1 MSDKTDVTQLGAEK
15 KKNKTLWWSLL
26 WANVVML
33 VVLLLTF
40 LFQRYLYA
48 QMSAHLLVDVE
59 INPLIIALGYIVGVL
74 LMWAVVYKLSK
85 DEPNEFDNTKHD
97 HNIY

>member
-1 MSDKTDVTQLGAEK
+1 MSDKTDVTQLSAEK

-74 LMWAVVYKLSK
+74 LMWAVVYKLLK
-85 DEPNEFDNTKHD
+85 DEPNDFDNTVEN

>member
-1 MSDKTDVTQLGAEK
+1 MSDKNTTNGKRKV
-15 KKNKTLWWSLL
+15 NKTLWWSLL
-26 WANVVML
+26 WANIVML

-48 QMSAHLLVDVE
+48 QMTAHLVVDVD
-59 INPLIIALGYIVGVL
+59 INLFYIAIGYVVGLL
-74 LMWAVVYKLSK
+74 LMWAVVYKLLK
-85 DEPNEFDNTKHD
+85 DEPTQSQNSSQN

>member
-1 MSDKTDVTQLGAEK
+1 MSDKNTTNDKRKV
-15 KKNKTLWWSLL
+15 NKTLWWSLL
-26 WANVVML
+26 WANIVML

-48 QMSAHLLVDVE
+48 QMTAHLVVDIE
-59 INPLIIALGYIVGVL
+59 INPIYVALGYIVGLL
-74 LMWAVVYKLSK
+74 LMWAVVYKLIK
-85 DEPNEFDNTKHD
+85 TEPVEIDDSNQN

>member
-1 MSDKTDVTQLGAEK
+1 MSTKTDNTPKVASK
-15 KKNKTLWWSLL
+15 SKNKTLWWSLL

-33 VVLLLTF
+33 IVLLLTF

-48 QMSAHLLVDVE
+48 QMSARLLVDVE

-74 LMWAVVYKLSK
+74 LMWAVVYKLIK
-85 DEPNEFDNTKHD
+85 VEPAYFDDSNQN

>member
-1 MSDKTDVTQLGAEK
+1 MSDKNTTNGKRKV
-15 KKNKTLWWSLL
+15 NKTLWWSLL
-26 WANVVML
+26 WANIVML

-48 QMSAHLLVDVE
+48 QMTAHLVVDVD
-59 INPLIIALGYIVGVL
+59 INLFYIAIGYVVGLL
-74 LMWAVVYKLSK
+74 LMWAVVYKLLK
-85 DEPNEFDNTKHD
+85 DEPVESQNSSQN

>member
-1 MSDKTDVTQLGAEK
+1 MSDKNTTNDKRKER
-15 KKNKTLWWSLL
+15 KTLWWSLL
-26 WANVVML
+26 WANIVML

-48 QMSAHLLVDVE
+48 QMTAHLVVDIE
-59 INPLIIALGYIVGVL
+59 INPLYIALGYIVGML
-74 LMWAVVYKLSK
+74 LMWAVVYKLIK
-85 DEPNEFDNTKHD
+85 DEPVNFDDSNQN